1 MNEIPIL
8 MTYEFW
14 TNSPFSIARHT
25 GGIRINGHDY
35 LLVSDQSNRY
45 TPDLLRSDW
54 NQVYARLGRE
64 RTIGLIKNGTTAKV
78 AKEMIKSS
86 VKL

>member
-14 TNSPFSIARHT
+14 ANSPFSIARHT
-25 GGIRINGHDY
+25 GGMRINGHDY
-35 LLVSDQSNRY
+35 LLVSEHSNRY

-54 NQVYARLGRE
+54 KQVYAKLGRE

-78 AKEMIKSS
+78 AKGMIKSNA
-86 VKL
+86 KL

>member
-14 TNSPFSIARHT
+14 ANSPFSKARHT
-25 GGIRINGHDY
+25 GGMRINGHDY
-35 LLVSDQSNRY
+35 QLVSEQSNRY
-45 TPDLLRSDW
+45 APDLMRSDW
-54 NQVYARLGRE
+54 KQVYAKLGRE
-64 RTIGLIKNGTTAKV
+64 RTIGLIKNGTTSKV
-78 AKEMIKSS
+78 AKEMIKVN